1 MTALANFVM
10 RGRYQALLVA
20 VAGSGSFLFCWIS
33 AAVVA
38 LVTLRQGAAS
48 GAWLLMWAVLPAG
61 VLAVVFGDSGPLQV
75 LLGTAALAFVLRVT
89 VSLAT
94 TLLAAVAVGF
104 ISGVLAL
111 LLAEP
116 LLQQLV
122 SLFGE
127 FLTNMEQQLSQGDET
142 VTLTRPTVTQVAG
155 MMGVGTAMLSV
166 LCVLL
171 ARYWQAALYNPEGFG
186 KEFRALRYPAG
197 VATALVLA
205 ALGLASLGQEMRTW
219 AVICA
224 LPLSFAGL
232 ALMHARAAAQGQG
245 SGYLA
250 VFYTAWVLFDPVKL
264 FVMGFAIADSWIDFR
279 SRWVK
284 ASDPGRPE
292 RDDD

>member
-1 MTALANFVM
+1 
-10 RGRYQALLVA
+10 
-20 VAGSGSFLFCWIS
+20 
-33 AAVVA
+33 
-38 LVTLRQGAAS
+38 
-48 GAWLLMWAVLPAG
+48 MWAVLPAG